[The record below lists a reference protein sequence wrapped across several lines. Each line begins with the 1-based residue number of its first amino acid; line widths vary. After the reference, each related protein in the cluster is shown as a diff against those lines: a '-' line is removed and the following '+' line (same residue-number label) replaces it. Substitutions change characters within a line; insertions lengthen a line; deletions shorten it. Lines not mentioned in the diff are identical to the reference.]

1 MTSPLTSYADQVLGT
16 FLCRV
21 GGGRL
26 ILNSLYRY
34 EIYTLQNPRGDSRS
48 MSVSMGRVKFF
59 RYWRVS

>member
-1 MTSPLTSYADQVLGT
+1 MTSPLTSYADQVLGIS
-16 FLCRV
+16 LCRV

-26 ILNSLYRY
+26 ILNPPYRY
-34 EIYTLQNPRGDSRS
+34 EIYTLRNPRGDSRS